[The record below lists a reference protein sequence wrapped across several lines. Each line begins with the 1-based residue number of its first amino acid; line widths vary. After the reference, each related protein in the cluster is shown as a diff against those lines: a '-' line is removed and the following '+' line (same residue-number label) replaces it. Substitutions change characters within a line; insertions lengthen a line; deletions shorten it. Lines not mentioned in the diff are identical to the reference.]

1 MKESLQ
7 KIDKPLYIL
16 TLILLTVGL
25 IMVFSSS
32 NIAAVLQYKY
42 TASHFFVR
50 QLAVILVGLFIVFPI
65 VITNHTEKYNFLSII
80 LIVGI
85 IGTMIALRIHGITT
99 NNARSWFPIF
109 GFSFQ
114 PSEFSKTVIIL
125 YLACIYGVNRKWKN
139 NLNILIPLIPT
150 VIIFGL
156 IVLEPDLGTAM
167 IVLAIVTTI
176 FYSLPFTKTKEIK
189 ILRLLGIVGFIS
201 MILLLQNTENI
212 SFLREH
218 QKQRLTFKNPCE
230 RYLED
235 TGYQVCNGYI
245 AINNGGLLGA
255 GLSKSTQKYLY
266 LPEAHTDFIFPII
279 VEELGLIG
287 GSLILVLQILVLYR
301 ILVIA
306 KHAKNLRGSIIAI
319 GTFAYILSHIIV
331 NIGGLLALIPLT
343 GVPLPFMSYGGSFM
357 LNLIIL
363 ISLTQRVAI
372 ESKTKVGKKI

>member
-1 MKESLQ
+1 
-7 KIDKPLYIL
+7 
-16 TLILLTVGL
+16 
-25 IMVFSSS
+25 MVFSSS

-372 ESKTKVGKKI
+372 ESKTKVGKKIW